1 MTVYHLTTRSLMT
14 GYVWKAC
21 LRKTTLRTRS
31 DVWIVRIS
39 YFVLGVI
46 MGLRRQVQEA
56 IFILVKVE
64 IHVLY
69 SNSGSYIL
77 MIMNVKLHNTFSG
90 FNLYYLTLPINL
102 VIHVRIYQR
111 KHGSICRQVQI
122 AQVIDIFYWTHN
134 EKHTKFVI
142 IYVV

>member
-1 MTVYHLTTRSLMT
+1 
-14 GYVWKAC
+14 
-21 LRKTTLRTRS
+21 
-31 DVWIVRIS
+31 
-39 YFVLGVI
+39 

-64 IHVLY
+64 IHVLF

-90 FNLYYLTLPINL
+90 FNLYYLTIPIKL

-111 KHGSICRQVQI
+111 KHGSICRQIQI
-122 AQVIDIFYWTHN
+122 AQVIDIFY
-134 EKHTKFVI
+134 
-142 IYVV
+142 